1 MAKDSIFTKVRKKV
15 DKEFAAE
22 LAAQDQ
28 AEKEAARAEKEA
40 AKAARIE
47 AAKAK
52 YKEERTITVRRFFE
66 IAGLDFPAHIEDIAD
81 VEISGFSADPRRLD
95 DKGIFT
101 YWGGPQTS
109 KYDYDAFA
117 KAAEMNCLLILTDTP
132 CDYHHCVLFPETEDY
147 EDSPVRN
154 AYVAVSK
161 YIRNIH
167 KAKVIT
173 VTGSVGKTST
183 KEMLEAVL
191 RQHYKNPLVSRGNKN
206 SMFAVTENIQS
217 LKRTTA
223 VYLQEV
229 GAASPGVVR
238 VSAEQLVSDIA
249 IYTNIGLS
257 HIENYGSVEGI
268 AADKLSLSEY
278 GKTSGVAIINIDDPV
293 LMAHKFVQRTITYG
307 LENSKADYY
316 IENMAKNGEGY
327 DFTIVENLA
336 GAVNRVPARVNVLGE
351 HNVLH
356 AAAAMAMGRC
366 LGLDTEE
373 IIAGIAA
380 YSPSGMRQNL
390 ITMGDYQIYVDC
402 YNASLSS
409 IDTSLDTMND
419 MTLPAP
425 GGRRIA
431 VLGDVL
437 ELGDIAKETHREI
450 GRVIGRHKPD
460 LVLAFGDD
468 MKYAVEEAATLGI
481 DARHFGTKDEL
492 QEVLRQTVTTADITL
507 FKASHGMNM
516 GSCMDAVFG
525 TDINEKS
532 IIGQKKYRTEI
543 VGPFEFYIFENSA
556 SIRKYLGADPTCEI
570 PSHLLAVPF
579 GAGEGNDPHNR
590 PEKRYLPVE
599 KIGRTAFRDMPH
611 VKEVILP
618 ETLVCIRGGAFKGSG
633 LTSLKAP
640 ASLLNICGEAFAEC
654 PDLETVEL
662 PHTIREVAENAFEG
676 SEQVKITYR

>member
-1 MAKDSIFTKVRKKV
+1 MAKDSIFTKMRKKL
-15 DKEFAAE
+15 DKEFAEEITAKE
-22 LAAQDQ
+22 Q

-52 YKEERTITVRRFFE
+52 YKEERTITVRKFFE
-66 IAGLDFPAHIEDIAD
+66 IAGLDLPDHIADIAD
-81 VEISGFSADPRRLD
+81 VEISCFTADPKRLD
-95 DKGIFT
+95 EKAIFT

-132 CDYHHCVLFPETEDY
+132 CDYHHHVLFPETENY
-147 EDSPVRN
+147 EESPVRN
-154 AYVAVSK
+154 AYVAVSE

-167 KAKVIT
+167 KAKIIT

-206 SMFAVTENIQS
+206 SMFAVTENIQN

-223 VYLQEV
+223 VYMQEV

-238 VSAEQLVSDIA
+238 ISAEQLACDIA
-249 IYTNIGLS
+249 VYTNIGLS
-257 HIENYGSVEGI
+257 HIENYGSVEEI
-268 AADKLSLSEY
+268 AADKLSLSTY
-278 GKTSGVAIINIDDPV
+278 GRPDGVAIINMDDPV
-293 LMAHKFVQRTITYG
+293 LMGHKFTQKTITYS
-307 LENSKADYY
+307 LDNDKADYY
-316 IENMAKNGEGY
+316 IENMKKSGEGY
-327 DFTIVENLA
+327 DFTIVDNLSRPA
-336 GAVNRVPARVNVLGE
+336 KKIPARVNVLGE

-366 LGLDTEE
+366 LGLTDEE
-373 IIAGIAA
+373 ITAGIAA

-390 ITMGDYQIYVDC
+390 VSMGGYQIYVDC

-409 IDTSLDTMND
+409 IDTSLDTMNE
-419 MTLPAP
+419 MSLPGE

-437 ELGDIAKETHREI
+437 ELGDIAEETHREI
-450 GRVIGRHKPD
+450 GRVIAKHKPD
-460 LVLAFGDD
+460 LVLAYGSD
-468 MKYAVEEAATLGI
+468 MKFAVEEAAAQGI
-481 DARHFGTKDEL
+481 DARHFETKDEL
-492 QEVLRQTVTTADITL
+492 QHVLKNTVTKSDITL

-516 GSCMDAVFG
+516 GSCMDTVFG

-532 IIGQKKYRTEI
+532 IIGQKKYRLETM
-543 VGPFEFYIFENSA
+543 GDFEFYIFENSA
-556 SIRKYLGADPTCEI
+556 SVRKYLGEGPSCEI
-570 PSHLLAVPF
+570 PAYIEAVPF
-579 GAGEGNDPHNR
+579 GSETGETRN
-590 PEKRYLPVE
+590 LAVE
-599 KIGRTAFRDMPH
+599 KTGRTAFRDMPH
-611 VKEVILP
+611 IKEVILS
-618 ETLVCIRGGAFKGSG
+618 ETLVCIRGGSFKGSG

-640 ASLLNICGEAFAEC
+640 AGLLHISGEAFAQC
-654 PDLETVEL
+654 PDLEAVEL
-662 PHTIREVAENAFEG
+662 PAGILEVAENAFEG
-676 SEQVKITYR
+676 SEKAKITYR